1 MKTRRV
7 LGALFS
13 VLIVLSV
20 AFSMTPFL
28 VNEAKSTASACGP
41 LYPRPGECPWHL
53 GDHEWWYSPTL
64 DCCCYEGP
72 PLFYEC

>member
-13 VLIVLSV
+13 VLIVLSI

-28 VNEAKSTASACGP
+28 ANEARAASACGP
-41 LYPRPGECPWHL
+41 NYPTSGCPWHPQE
-53 GDHEWWYSPTL
+53 DHWWYSPTL

-72 PLFYEC
+72 PLRYEC